1 MSDKLICEA
10 IAKRAEISFLYSGSQ
25 RTAEPHVVGYDR
37 AGALV
42 LSAWQ
47 VRGGSGQGWRD
58 FHFAKM
64 TVVALTGTMF
74 SGPRPGYNPND
85 STLMRIICRL

>member
-10 IAKRAEISFLYSGSQ
+10 IAKRAEISFLYSGSE

-47 VRGGSGQGWRD
+47 VGGGSGQGWRD

-64 TVVALTGTMF
+64 SAVALTGTTF
-74 SGPRPGYNPND
+74 SGSRPGYNPND